1 MSKTGFYV
9 VYDGPALEG
18 SQMDVADLAPA
29 LLALGD
35 LVREANT
42 VLNGPKSSVQ
52 LKVNASFQT
61 GCFGINLTAIQGLLQ
76 DLLAMCNS
84 DGANGALNL
93 VTMIGLAGG
102 TGTAGLLKVIKKVRG
117 RNISKVKI
125 TDDEKHAIIFID
137 EDQLQVE
144 LEIIKL
150 LRNQKIRD
158 AIERLVYRPLEKDG
172 IDSFAVT
179 KDKDNTDTAF
189 IINKN
194 EREYF
199 KSPPAVDEKIK
210 DVEYEATYE
219 LISPVFQEDNKW
231 RMSDGSGPFF
241 VEMADEEFIKQV
253 QGSEISFAKGDLLTL
268 KIQGSKVLTGSG
280 LKTSRKA
287 IKVVSRRSQAR
298 QLPLLIEPPDSG
310 ELNN

>member
-1 MSKTGFYV
+1 MSKANFYV

-35 LVREANT
+35 LVREANM
-42 VLNGPKSSVQ
+42 VLNGPRSSVQ

-61 GCFGINLTAIQGLLQ
+61 GCFGINLTAIQGIFQ

-93 VTMIGLAGG
+93 VTMLSLAGG
-102 TGTAGLLKVIKKVRG
+102 TGVGLLKVIKKVRG

-125 TDDEKHAIIFID
+125 MDDEKHAIIFID

-144 LEIIKL
+144 IEIIKL

-158 AIERLVYRPLEKDG
+158 AIEKLVYRPLEKEG
-172 IDSFAVT
+172 IDSFSVT
-179 KDKDNTDTAF
+179 KDKGNTETAF
-189 IINKN
+189 IVNKS
-194 EREYF
+194 EREFF
-199 KSPPAVDEKIK
+199 KSPAAEDEKIE

-241 VEMADEEFIKQV
+241 VEMADEEFIKKV
-253 QGSEISFAKGDLLTL
+253 QCSEISFAKGDLLTV
-268 KIQGSKVLTGSG
+268 KVHESKVLTGSG

-287 IKVVSRRSQAR
+287 IKVLGRRSQAR
-298 QLPLLIEPPDSG
+298 QLPLHIELPNGS
-310 ELNN
+310 E